1 MVPTRD
7 RFCVAQSR
15 WREPALDG
23 RRTAI
28 DALLVASDSVPEV
41 VSRAGPLVD
50 ALVTAVLETP
60 GATDPATRRLARS
73 GTTDNEVFG
82 AYLDKVRQRAY
93 RIVDSDVDAL
103 TAAGLSDDAIFEVT
117 VATALGAAERRL
129 TAGLSLLGR

>member
-1 MVPTRD
+1 
-7 RFCVAQSR
+7 
-15 WREPALDG
+15 
-23 RRTAI
+23 
-28 DALLVASDSVPEV
+28 
-41 VSRAGPLVD
+41 VD

-117 VATALGAAERRL
+117 VAAALGAAERRL

>member
-1 MVPTRD
+1 M
-7 RFCVAQSR
+7 
-15 WREPALDG
+15 
-23 RRTAI
+23 
-28 DALLVASDSVPEV
+28 
-41 VSRAGPLVD
+41 D

-117 VATALGAAERRL
+117 VAAALGAAERRL